1 MKTAS
6 YRPDFQEFL
15 MSPLIKRLGRA
26 FISKHVVEPL
36 KHPAEFLSGAFEGL
50 KENDMLRWESLES
63 SAECLKKSAPCLR

>member
-15 MSPLIKRLGRA
+15 MSQSKRLGRA
-26 FISKHVVEPL
+26 FISKHVAEPL

-50 KENDMLRWESLES
+50 KENEMLR
-63 SAECLKKSAPCLR
+63 